1 MTGDHLLRNREA
13 WNTFAEEFAVSGRED
28 WSSNEPVWGIFGIPE
43 SEVRMLDDV
52 DGLDAIEL
60 GCGTAYVSAWLA
72 RRGAR
77 PVGIDNSPKQL
88 ESARRFQAEFDLRF
102 PLVQG
107 DAEHTP
113 FPEERFDLA
122 ISEYGAAIWCD
133 PYVWIPEAARLL
145 RPGGRLVFLGHS
157 PLAMLCSPLVDEVVP
172 IEERLIRDQ
181 FGMHRFDWSDATEF
195 QVSHSETIRLLHD
208 SGFDIEN
215 LLELRPADGATT
227 HADWVT
233 LGWARRWP
241 CEDVWKARKR
251 A

>member
-1 MTGDHLLRNREA
+1 
-13 WNTFAEEFAVSGRED
+13 
-28 WSSNEPVWGIFGIPE
+28 
-43 SEVRMLDDV
+43 MLDDV

-60 GCGTAYVSAWLA
+60 GCGTGYVSAWLA

-88 ESARRFQAEFDLRF
+88 ESARRFQTEFDLRF

-107 DAEHTP
+107 DTERTP
-113 FPEERFDLA
+113 FPDARFDLA

-157 PLAMLCSPLVDEVVP
+157 PLAMLCSPLDDEVVP
-172 IEERLIRDQ
+172 IEDRLIRDQ
-181 FGMHRFDWSDATEF
+181 FDMHRFDWSDATEF

-208 SGFDIEN
+208 SGFQIED
-215 LLELRPADGATT
+215 LLELQPPEGATT
-227 HADWVT
+227 RADWVT
-233 LGWARRWP
+233 LAWARRWP

-251 A
+251 D